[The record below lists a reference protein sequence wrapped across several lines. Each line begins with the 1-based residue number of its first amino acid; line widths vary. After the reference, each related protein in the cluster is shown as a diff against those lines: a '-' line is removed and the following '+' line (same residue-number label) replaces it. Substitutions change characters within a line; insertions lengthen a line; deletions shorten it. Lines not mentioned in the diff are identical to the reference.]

1 MGGPLAKRL
10 VVVTGKGGVGKTTV
24 AAALGLAAARR
35 GLTTIVAEV
44 GGRAEIAPML
54 GVQRGSPLQ
63 EIELR
68 DRLHHVSIARR
79 AATEEYLREETPGP
93 LPSAILARSRAFEL
107 FVAATPGLAEM
118 LTVGKSFELT
128 RRPRRMRDG
137 REYDLVILDAP
148 ASGHASALLSAPATF
163 AEVARV
169 GPVARQAREI
179 HAMLC
184 DDAHTGVVIVTTG
197 EQMAVSETLQLRDRL
212 RGEQLRGEQLR
223 GEQLRGEQRRGEQL
237 RMSLD
242 AVIANRVLKERFGTE
257 DLSALASAGDLPAVR
272 SALWL
277 QSRAR
282 SQRAHLR
289 ALRRRLGEERWVTLP
304 FLFGAELGGE
314 EVERLAGSLGERLG

>member
-212 RGEQLRGEQLR
+212 RGEQRRGEQL
-223 GEQLRGEQRRGEQL
+223 RGEQL